1 MEPLR
6 EKESIVSVASTSC
19 APPGHLSLPD
29 TLISPSPSEDPLLE
43 HPQWIR
49 NPKATRFLVGL
60 LTSMYVL
67 LLTIVSCLIALS
79 SAWNSPDLWLAETVG
94 IQIYFQ
100 IFSLLMYGIA
110 TLFFMYTYF
119 VVIYP
124 KPINTLILF
133 LNRKTSFIPRPDRWL
148 IPPALHNGEGAGTL
162 YLRLGA
168 LLFGTL
174 GSVLWG
180 CEIYLCFA
188 GECVHRLVVSKHIA
202 AIIFTFL
209 QMHFIVCNSK
219 ITFHRSNHLASFGM
233 MHCVAVNIWTW
244 FSMCLVKAQVKRLKK
259 QKKEMEYHKNSTDS
273 YSSSSSSSSSSSE
286 EEDELESS
294 TVLEGLVEAVVE
306 KMKPMMSSYSSSTS
320 SYPTYS
326 YNSTSNHTLLRMQSM
341 ARLGD
346 FSSFLLTCLV
356 EYSLIGAAVCFIIWK
371 YMGATS
377 IEENVDKKKKK
388 LRMDCTST
396 TVGLFA
402 GIFFMTAAFV
412 TIGIYTMLYNKKNAA
427 GADLVIG
434 IVNLVLFCVA
444 LVAVI
449 FGSWRMRVLQY
460 RLHAHG
466 EVIDEILLIIG
477 LVGELVYC
485 SIGFDMI
492 INGRRT
498 GKNAPNLAIAV
509 FTFRI
514 VQVIIQAMYILI
526 ASRLRC
532 LSTANTQYQPG
543 KQTLTFLVIINISLF
558 VYHAFEGMKSTYGFP
573 SIMESK
579 YFELLNIS
587 SPLVVFYRFHSSAC
601 LAEIWKHTYSTKHN
615 HHHHHN
621 VLSPISSP
629 MSDNSHHNHV

>member
-1 MEPLR
+1 MSSEPLR
-6 EKESIVSVASTSC
+6 EKESIVSVASTSA
-19 APPGHLSLPD
+19 APPGHLPL
-29 TLISPSPSEDPLLE
+29 EDPE
-43 HPQWIR
+43 HPQWIS

-79 SAWNSPDLWLAETVG
+79 SPWNSADLWLAET
-94 IQIYFQ
+94 
-100 IFSLLMYGIA
+100 IFSLLMYFIA
-110 TLFFMYTYF
+110 ILFFMYTYF
-119 VVIYP
+119 IVIYP

-133 LNRKTSFIPRPDRWL
+133 LNRKTSWVPRPDRWL
-148 IPPALHNGEGAGTL
+148 ISPALHNGEGAGTL

-168 LLFGTL
+168 LCKFLAGSYRNPSNLLILVFGTL

-188 GECVHRLVVSKHIA
+188 GECIHRFVVSKHIA

-219 ITFHRSNHLASFGM
+219 ITFHRSNYLASFGM
-233 MHCVAVNIWTW
+233 MHCVAVNVWT
-244 FSMCLVKAQVKRLKK
+244 C
-259 QKKEMEYHKNSTDS
+259 KNSTSS
-273 YSSSSSSSSSSSE
+273 YSSSSSSSE
-286 EEDELESS
+286 EEDVTS
-294 TVLEGLVEAVVE
+294 TIFEGLVEAVVE
-306 KMKPMMSSYSSSTS
+306 KMKPVTS
-320 SYPTYS
+320 SPPVNT
-326 YNSTSNHTLLRMQSM
+326 TILRMQSM

-371 YMGATS
+371 YMGAQG
-377 IEENVDKKKKK
+377 IEEQVDKRK
-388 LRMDCTST
+388 RT
-396 TVGLFA
+396 
-402 GIFFMTAAFV
+402 AFV
-412 TIGIYTMLYNKKNAA
+412 TIGIYTMLYNKKNTT
-427 GADLVIG
+427 GADQVIG

-444 LVAVI
+444 LVATV
-449 FGSWRMRVLQY
+449 FGSWRQRVLQY

-498 GKNAPNLAIAV
+498 GQSVPDLAIAV

-514 VQVIIQAMYILI
+514 VQVITQAMYILI

-532 LSTANTQYQPG
+532 LSSANAQYQPG
-543 KQTLTFLVIINISLF
+543 KQTLTFLVIINITLF

-573 SIMESK
+573 HIMESK

-615 HHHHHN
+615 HHS
-621 VLSPISSP
+621 VTSPISSP
-629 MSDNSHHNHV
+629 ISDDAHV